1 MKDIGDAHGA
11 SQEMSTMVNRLVM
24 TFGAILLAAGAACS
38 TSSRDTNEAA
48 GEVVLRARNDA
59 RNDSS
64 GARPAVRWLT
74 DANLLSLFNMMN
86 ARQIAAA
93 DVELEAWHVDSVR
106 AFAAS
111 VAREHAELQH
121 SVDSLSERLHLTPIA
136 PALAQTISATLQS
149 QLDTLRRTYG
159 RALDRA
165 FVRQQVA
172 TYQLMTDYMTEFAA
186 VAERAEMQSLFTAAK
201 DSMSAQLSRA
211 RTLQAAL
218 ALADSVA
225 ADSAAKVAARRAR
238 RAAARP

>member
-1 MKDIGDAHGA
+1 MG
-11 SQEMSTMVNRLVM
+11 NRLVT
-24 TFGAILLAAGAACS
+24 TFGAILLASAAAAACS

-48 GEVVLRARNDA
+48 GEVVMRARNDA
-59 RNDSS
+59 HNDSS
-64 GARPAVRWLT
+64 DARPAVRWLT
-74 DANLLSLFNMMN
+74 DANLLSLFSMMN

-121 SVDSLSERLHLTPIA
+121 SVDSLSERLHLMPIA
-136 PALAQTISATLQS
+136 PALGQTISATLQS

-165 FVRQQVA
+165 FIRQQVA
-172 TYQLMTDYMTEFAA
+172 THQLMTDYVTKFAA
-186 VAERAEMQSLFTAAK
+186 VAERPEIQSLFAAAK

-211 RTLQAAL
+211 RTLQMAL
-218 ALADSVA
+218 AIADSVA
-225 ADSAAKVAARRAR
+225 SADSAAKVAKRAR
-238 RAAARP
+238 RTTARP

>member
-1 MKDIGDAHGA
+1 MG
-11 SQEMSTMVNRLVM
+11 NRLVT
-24 TFGAILLAAGAACS
+24 TFGAILLASAAAAACS

-48 GEVVLRARNDA
+48 GEVVMRARNDA
-59 RNDSS
+59 HNDSS
-64 GARPAVRWLT
+64 DARPAVRWLT
-74 DANLLSLFNMMN
+74 DANLLSLFSMLN

-121 SVDSLSERLHLTPIA
+121 SVDSLSERLHLMPIA
-136 PALAQTISATLQS
+136 PALGQTISATLQS

-165 FVRQQVA
+165 FIRQQVA
-172 TYQLMTDYMTEFAA
+172 THQLMTDYVTKFAA
-186 VAERAEMQSLFTAAK
+186 VAERPEIQSLFAAAK

-211 RTLQAAL
+211 RTLQMAL
-218 ALADSVA
+218 AIADSVA
-225 ADSAAKVAARRAR
+225 SADSAAKVAKRAR
-238 RAAARP
+238 RTTARP

>member
-1 MKDIGDAHGA
+1 MG
-11 SQEMSTMVNRLVM
+11 NRLVT
-24 TFGAILLAAGAACS
+24 TFGAILLASAAAAACS

-48 GEVVLRARNDA
+48 GEVVMRARNDA
-59 RNDSS
+59 HNDSS
-64 GARPAVRWLT
+64 DARPAVRWLT
-74 DANLLSLFNMMN
+74 DANLLSLFSMMN

-121 SVDSLSERLHLTPIA
+121 SVDSLSERLHLMPIA
-136 PALAQTISATLQS
+136 PALGQTISATLQS

-165 FVRQQVA
+165 FIRQQVA
-172 TYQLMTDYMTEFAA
+172 THQLMTDYVTKFAA
-186 VAERAEMQSLFTAAK
+186 VAERPEIQSLFAAAK

-211 RTLQAAL
+211 RTLQMAL
-218 ALADSVA
+218 AIADSVA
-225 ADSAAKVAARRAR
+225 SADSAAKVAKRAGR
-238 RAAARP
+238 TTARP

>member
-1 MKDIGDAHGA
+1 MG
-11 SQEMSTMVNRLVM
+11 NRLVT
-24 TFGAILLAAGAACS
+24 TFGAILLASAAAAACS

-48 GEVVLRARNDA
+48 GEVVMRARNDA
-59 RNDSS
+59 HNDSS
-64 GARPAVRWLT
+64 DARPAVRWLT
-74 DANLLSLFNMMN
+74 DANLLSLFSMLN

-121 SVDSLSERLHLTPIA
+121 SVDSLSERLHLMPIA
-136 PALAQTISATLQS
+136 PALGQTISATLQS

-165 FVRQQVA
+165 FIRQQVA
-172 TYQLMTDYMTEFAA
+172 THQLMTDYVTKFAA
-186 VAERAEMQSLFTAAK
+186 VAERPEIQSLFAAAK

-211 RTLQAAL
+211 RTLQMAL
-218 ALADSVA
+218 AIADSVA
-225 ADSAAKVAARRAR
+225 SADSAAKVAKRAGR
-238 RAAARP
+238 TTARP

>member
-1 MKDIGDAHGA
+1 MG
-11 SQEMSTMVNRLVM
+11 NRLVT
-24 TFGAILLAAGAACS
+24 TFGAILLASAAAAACS

-48 GEVVLRARNDA
+48 GEVVMRARNDA

-64 GARPAVRWLT
+64 DARPAVRWLT
-74 DANLLSLFNMMN
+74 DANLLSLFSMMN

-121 SVDSLSERLHLTPIA
+121 SVDSLSERLHLMPIA
-136 PALAQTISATLQS
+136 PALGQTISATLQS

-165 FVRQQVA
+165 FMRQQVA
-172 TYQLMTDYMTEFAA
+172 THQLMTDYMTKFAA
-186 VAERAEMQSLFTAAK
+186 VAERPEIQRLFAAAK

-211 RTLQAAL
+211 RTLQMAL
-218 ALADSVA
+218 AIADSVA
-225 ADSAAKVAARRAR
+225 SADSAAKVAKRAGR
-238 RAAARP
+238 TTARP

>member
-1 MKDIGDAHGA
+1 MG
-11 SQEMSTMVNRLVM
+11 NRLVT
-24 TFGAILLAAGAACS
+24 TFGAILLASAAAAACS

-48 GEVVLRARNDA
+48 GEVVMRARNDA

-64 GARPAVRWLT
+64 DARPAVRWLT
-74 DANLLSLFNMMN
+74 DANLLSLFSMMN

-121 SVDSLSERLHLTPIA
+121 SVDSLSERLHLMPIA
-136 PALAQTISATLQS
+136 PALGQTISATLQS

-165 FVRQQVA
+165 FIRQQVA
-172 TYQLMTDYMTEFAA
+172 THQLMTDYVTKFAA
-186 VAERAEMQSLFTAAK
+186 VAERPEIQSLFAAAK

-211 RTLQAAL
+211 RTLQMAL
-218 ALADSVA
+218 AIADSVA
-225 ADSAAKVAARRAR
+225 SADSAAKVAKRAGR
-238 RAAARP
+238 TTARP

>member
-1 MKDIGDAHGA
+1 MG
-11 SQEMSTMVNRLVM
+11 NRLVT
-24 TFGAILLAAGAACS
+24 TFGAILLASAAAAGCS

-48 GEVVLRARNDA
+48 GEVVMRALNDA
-59 RNDSS
+59 RTDSS
-64 GARPAVRWLT
+64 DARPAVRWLT
-74 DANLLSLFNMMN
+74 DANLLSLFSMMN

-121 SVDSLSERLHLTPIA
+121 SVDSLSERLHLMPIA
-136 PALAQTISATLQS
+136 PALGQTISATLQS

-165 FVRQQVA
+165 FIRQQVA
-172 TYQLMTDYMTEFAA
+172 THQLMTDYMTKFAA
-186 VAERAEMQSLFTAAK
+186 VAERPEIQSLFAPAK

-211 RTLQAAL
+211 RTLQMAL
-218 ALADSVA
+218 AIADSVA
-225 ADSAAKVAARRAR
+225 SADSAAKVAKRAR
-238 RAAARP
+238 RTTARP

>member
-1 MKDIGDAHGA
+1 MG
-11 SQEMSTMVNRLVM
+11 NRLVT
-24 TFGAILLAAGAACS
+24 TFGAILLASAAAAACS

-48 GEVVLRARNDA
+48 GEVVMRARNDA

-64 GARPAVRWLT
+64 DARPAVRWLT
-74 DANLLSLFNMMN
+74 DANLLSLFSMLN

-121 SVDSLSERLHLTPIA
+121 SVDSLSERLHLMPIA
-136 PALAQTISATLQS
+136 PALGQTISATLQS

-165 FVRQQVA
+165 FIRQQVA
-172 TYQLMTDYMTEFAA
+172 THQLMTDYVTKFAA
-186 VAERAEMQSLFTAAK
+186 VAERPEIQSLFAAAK

-211 RTLQAAL
+211 RTLQMAL
-218 ALADSVA
+218 AIADSVA
-225 ADSAAKVAARRAR
+225 SADSAAKVAKRAGR
-238 RAAARP
+238 TTARP